1 MEAVQSRELKQK
13 KTVGSSNLG
22 RAWRQFKPSVFGGAI
37 LIIFVAIAILA
48 PFLGL
53 DSPTEHNVQVRMQA
67 PSSEHLFG
75 TDHFGRD
82 LFSRVLHGTRSSL
95 VVAFASVLVATAI
108 GVPFGLLAGYLG
120 GAYDNIVMRFTDV
133 LMAFPSILL
142 GIGLIAAL
150 GPSLINLVIVL
161 ALVRLP
167 TLARIVRADAMS
179 AKEYEYVEAA
189 RALGANNFRIAI
201 RHVFP
206 NTIPS
211 IIVVATLALGQAVIL
226 EAAFGFLGLGVQ
238 PPTPSWGNLLADG
251 REFLRVA
258 PYTSIFPGIFIAL
271 LALSFNLI
279 GDGLRDFLDP
289 RSKTTRP
296 I

>member
-1 MEAVQSRELKQK
+1 MEAVQARELKQK
-13 KTVGSSNLG
+13 RASGSSGLG
-22 RAWRQFKPSVFGGAI
+22 RAWRKFKPSMFGGAI

-53 DSPTEHNVQVRMQA
+53 ESPTEHNVQARMQA
-67 PSSEHLFG
+67 PSSEHFFG

-95 VVAFASVLVATAI
+95 VVAFASVAFATAI

-120 GAYDNIVMRFTDV
+120 GGYDNIVMRFTDV
-133 LMAFPSILL
+133 LMAFPAILL

-189 RALGANNFRIAI
+189 RALGASNFRVAI

-289 RSKTTRP
+289 RNASSRP